1 MNKRT
6 GALIVAAGGRP
17 EENKFRP
24 LEQVGD
30 STVIRRIIITMKQ
43 AGIEPI
49 VVVTGHQGDELE
61 KHVAKLQVIFLRN
74 KDYQKTQMF
83 DSICMGLSYM
93 QELCSRIFV
102 LPAKFPMFLPLTVL
116 RMMEEDAPVVC
127 PVYRGK
133 GGHPVLI
140 SSSLIP
146 DIIAYK
152 GDFGLQGA
160 LRELQ
165 ARGVVKRISV
175 EDTGILQSIDRFET
189 ELNAAAQKE
198 EKIPIHPHLS
208 LSLRRNDEFFG
219 PSMAQFLVL
228 INHTGSIR
236 NACRQMHI
244 SYTKGWSMI
253 REARQQ
259 LGFSILTTQS
269 GGADG
274 GFSQLTRE
282 ARDFLERYLAMN
294 HALKLQE
301 RKLFDTYFPEY
312 RTALQTAV
320 SPEPNQVSSTIKN
333 ETENSHETAF

>member
-1 MNKRT
+1 
-6 GALIVAAGGRP
+6 
-17 EENKFRP
+17 
-24 LEQVGD
+24 
-30 STVIRRIIITMKQ
+30 
-43 AGIEPI
+43 
-49 VVVTGHQGDELE
+49 
-61 KHVAKLQVIFLRN
+61 
-74 KDYQKTQMF
+74 
-83 DSICMGLSYM
+83 
-93 QELCSRIFV
+93 
-102 LPAKFPMFLPLTVL
+102 
-116 RMMEEDAPVVC
+116 
-127 PVYRGK
+127 
-133 GGHPVLI
+133 
-140 SSSLIP
+140 
-146 DIIAYK
+146 
-152 GDFGLQGA
+152 

-228 INHTGSIR
+228 INHTGSIQ

-274 GFSQLTRE
+274 GFS
-282 ARDFLERYLAMN
+282 
-294 HALKLQE
+294 
-301 RKLFDTYFPEY
+301 
-312 RTALQTAV
+312 
-320 SPEPNQVSSTIKN
+320 
-333 ETENSHETAF
+333 